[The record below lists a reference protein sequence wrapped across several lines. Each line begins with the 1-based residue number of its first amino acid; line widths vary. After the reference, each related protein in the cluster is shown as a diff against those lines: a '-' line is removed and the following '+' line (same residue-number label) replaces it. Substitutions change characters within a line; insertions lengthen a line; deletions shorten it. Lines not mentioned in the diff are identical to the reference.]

1 MKDAITRADF
11 FRGLIAAVVAFAIL
25 LGLEAVERG
34 LPERT
39 DAVAETLSVSADIEG
54 EYQPGTYS
62 ASANGFGGPVEVT
75 LTVGENGGITDADI
89 VGDGETPDVGGAA
102 IPQLA
107 AQLLSAQSAEIDGV
121 SGASLTT
128 GAVKQ
133 A

>member
-39 DAVAETLSVSADIEG
+39 DAAAEALSVSADIEG

-62 ASANGFGGPVEVT
+62 ASDP
-75 LTVGENGGITDADI
+75 
-89 VGDGETPDVGGAA
+89 
-102 IPQLA
+102 
-107 AQLLSAQSAEIDGV
+107 LLSIGPPPAI
-121 SGASLTT
+121 SL
-128 GAVKQ
+128 
-133 A
+133 